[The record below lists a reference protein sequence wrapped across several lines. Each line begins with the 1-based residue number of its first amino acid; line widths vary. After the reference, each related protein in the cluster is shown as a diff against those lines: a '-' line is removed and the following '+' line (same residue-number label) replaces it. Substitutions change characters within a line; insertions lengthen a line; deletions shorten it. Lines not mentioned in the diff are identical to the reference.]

1 MFNLRSSKTTKKA
14 SSDTPSPNKAEELQV
29 TPVRDDII
37 DDSDEET
44 QDKSSPT
51 LVPKTSTAVATLS
64 TPMSK
69 TVASIS
75 LPPKPKAIAK
85 VPPTAAPPSTATA
98 VQAAPVVPQTP
109 AQLSAAEIKL
119 QLALDNWIFNYHDPT
134 SPIDPALLQAPI
146 AAALGTPSTTEQETK
161 CKAFYDFLTANWTDL
176 SILNADTTSYVF
188 AVHIPGTRMLKIC
201 YGLGSGVSFGGLG
214 GSTINN
220 YALAISGDHQPGIK
234 FPSVMTFPLNDICD
248 QITIQNPGTY
258 DLFDLNQKLGTQ
270 KQPLSKLT
278 FFPSKLATRP
288 RQVLPIAPI
297 PIYMV
302 HDFID
307 NNMDVMLLIDR
318 LQAVQQHDLE
328 FFKTKCPN
336 VYKHAT
342 RYCVNALVT
351 TTKKTNTVGFPL
363 AWYTGQHVDQDAERW
378 KKHRLEQHF
387 PTIFGPAAPPPT
399 ATSVTTTTLQS
410 TTKQDDEQAKL
421 LQSLLIK
428 QLQQPQTT
436 KSDEYNDKYL
446 GMSESEYEKLLQ
458 LSYIQDGDIDK
469 LPTFWKSMAEKNR
482 SKEGKKS
489 DVRNALRTTKVK
501 FKDAKIKITPSLI
514 TMIVARAFEGDVSSS
529 KQAATKG
536 LTPFALPPMSNAE
549 LDDINA
555 LDSDINAATS
565 VSTSDIKKTKL
576 PLVEVDNYNDLMRYL
591 KEYANLLAVLFTER
605 CPLWCTMDDLIDSLM
620 EYTEEERAAL
630 QRASC
635 NAILWII
642 MRQSRS
648 FAAGEMVEPD
658 DVLPEYGEMMM
669 AITVR
674 RKIEFLGLPPSMK
687 RKPEELLQAEQAK
700 KHRGNGGG
708 GGGGNN
714 NNNNNKKAPPE
725 FTDKGVQHPK
735 LAQAF
740 EVIRTQNRV
749 PPQIFRLCEA
759 CDTKHHLL
767 FPNRPGMCAKAQIF
781 GQCPKNCNHTH
792 VRISDN
798 EAEAVIRKL
807 KKALDNPGQFKQ
819 QVQ

>member
-1 MFNLRSSKTTKKA
+1 MFNLRSSKTTKNA
-14 SSDTPSPNKAEELQV
+14 SPDTPSTNKAEE
-29 TPVRDDII
+29 TPPVRDDIV
-37 DDSDEET
+37 DSDDDDN
-44 QDKSSPT
+44 DKKSPILVPTIST
-51 LVPKTSTAVATLS
+51 LVATAATG
-64 TPMSK
+64 
-69 TVASIS
+69 IS
-75 LPPKPKAIAK
+75 LPPKPKNVAVAP
-85 VPPTAAPPSTATA
+85 PPTATSPATA
-98 VQAAPVVPQTP
+98 SSAAPASVPPVPATP
-109 AQLSAAEIKL
+109 VKLSAAEIKL
-119 QLALDNWIFNYHDPT
+119 QKALDNWIFNYHDPT

-146 AAALGTPSTTEQETK
+146 ATALGTLSTTEQETK
-161 CKAFYDFLTANWTDL
+161 CKAFYDFLCANWTDL

-220 YALAISGDHQPGIK
+220 YALAMSGDHQPGIK
-234 FPSVMTFPLNDICD
+234 FPSVMTFPLNDISD
-248 QITIQNPGTY
+248 QITIQNPGIY

-270 KQPLSKLT
+270 KQQMSKLT

-302 HDFID
+302 HDCID
-307 NNMDVMLLIDR
+307 NNMDVLLLLDR

-328 FFKTKCPN
+328 FFRTNCPS
-336 VYKHAT
+336 VYKHAI

-351 TTKKTNTVGFPL
+351 TTKKTTSVGFPL

-378 KKHRLEQHF
+378 KKQRLEQQF
-387 PTIFGPAAPPPT
+387 PTIFGPTPPPS
-399 ATSVTTTTLQS
+399 ATSVPTNALPTTTP
-410 TTKQDDEQAKL
+410 QDDEQAKL
-421 LQSLLIK
+421 LKSLLIK

-436 KSDEYNDKYL
+436 KSDEYNDKFL
-446 GMSESEYEKLLQ
+446 GMSESEYDKLLQ
-458 LSYIQDGDIDK
+458 LSYIKDGDIDK
-469 LPTFWKSMAEKNR
+469 LPRFWQNMAEKNR

-514 TMIVARAFEGDVSSS
+514 TMIVTRAFEGDVSSS

-576 PLVEVDNYNDLMRYL
+576 LLVEVDNYSELMRYL
-591 KEYANLLAVLFTER
+591 KEYANLIAVLFTER
-605 CPLWCTMDDLIDSLM
+605 CPLWCTLDDLIDSLM
-620 EYTEEERAAL
+620 DYTEEERASL

-648 FAAGEMVEPD
+648 FAAGDMVEPD

-687 RKPEELLQAEQAK
+687 RKPEEMLQAEQAK
-700 KHRGNGGG
+700 KHRGNNGGNGGG
-708 GGGGNN
+708 HNN

-740 EVIRTQNRV
+740 ETIKTQNRV

-781 GQCPKNCNHTH
+781 GACPKDCKHTH
-792 VRISDN
+792 IKISDN

-807 KKALDNPGQFKQ
+807 KKALDNPGQFKL